1 MISPRP
7 APFWHGGSHSR
18 RSSVPL
24 KDKIQVRYLSVIV
37 DICGDVPDI
46 TIAPCG
52 VFVDNGPVRLRSCA
66 HKLPNVNVD
75 VLVCFHCSLL
85 LWYAYPHRRVSS
97 KRFLF
102 PHDSLCQRVVSSGN
116 VLTYPPMERLKNG
129 TAYRSASCRPAP
141 GTTARWRRPRRP
153 TGRTSPPDCSRRAW
167 GGWRRRGP
175 PLRGK

>member
-1 MISPRP
+1 ME
-7 APFWHGGSHSR
+7 APTDR

-24 KDKIQVRYLSVIV
+24 KDKIQVRYLSAVSYTHLTLPTSDLV
-37 DICGDVPDI
+37 YI

-85 LWYAYPHRRVSS
+85 LWYAYPHRRVFS

-102 PHDSLCQRVVSSGN
+102 PHDSLCQRVASSGN

-129 TAYRSASCRPAP
+129 TAYRSASCRSAP
-141 GTTARWRRPRRP
+141 GTTARWRRPQRP
-153 TGRTSPPDCSRRAW
+153 SGRTSPPGCSRRAW

-175 PLRGK
+175 PLRGR

>member
-1 MISPRP
+1 ME
-7 APFWHGGSHSR
+7 APTNR

-85 LWYAYPHRRVSS
+85 LWYAYPHRRVFS

-129 TAYRSASCRPAP
+129 TAYRSASCRSAP
-141 GTTARWRRPRRP
+141 GTTARWRRPQRP
-153 TGRTSPPDCSRRAW
+153 PGRTSPPGCSRRAW
-167 GGWRRRGP
+167 DGWRRRGP
-175 PLRGK
+175 PLRGR

>member
-1 MISPRP
+1 ME
-7 APFWHGGSHSR
+7 APTNQ

-46 TIAPCG
+46 TIATCG

-85 LWYAYPHRRVSS
+85 LWYAYPHRRVFS

-129 TAYRSASCRPAP
+129 TAYRSASCRPLP
-141 GTTARWRRPRRP
+141 EPRL
-153 TGRTSPPDCSRRAW
+153 A
-167 GGWRRRGP
+167 GGGHSVRRGEP
-175 PLRGK
+175 AHRLFSSGLGRMAAEGSASKR